1 MELFNAIVDS
11 GGLELIL
18 AATGMGAAIPAVVM
32 YKKVRI
38 AKETGEQVKTRF
50 GVF

>member
-32 YKKVRI
+32 YKKER
-38 AKETGEQVKTRF
+38 KTKQIQLLKNLIILL
-50 GVF
+50 

>member
-1 MELFNAIVDS
+1 MELFNAIIDS

-32 YKKVRI
+32 YKKVRK
-38 AKETGEQVKTRF
+38 AKETGEQIKKRF
-50 GVF
+50 GFF

>member
-18 AATGMGAAIPAVVM
+18 AATGMGAAITSVVA
-32 YKKVRI
+32 YKRI
-38 AKETGEQVKTRF
+38 RKAKQTGEEVKKRF
-50 GVF
+50 GFF

>member
-32 YKKVRI
+32 YKKVRK
-38 AKETGEQVKTRF
+38 AKQTGEEVKKRF
-50 GVF
+50 SFF